1 MKIKKAVLILIAVIV
16 VCVAFVAFLSIDRAG
31 GEIGFDAI
39 ILSIEDDIITAEVT
53 GDEASFFSAKLPK
66 RIVFNANDSG
76 ETNLSVGD
84 IIHGSYLKGTI
95 NGENVRVVSIVIKS
109 VS

>member
-1 MKIKKAVLILIAVIV
+1 MKIKKAVLILTVIV
-16 VCVAFVAFLSIDRAG
+16 VCVAVVAFLSMDRAG

-84 IIHGSYLKGTI
+84 IIHGNYLKGTI

-109 VS
+109 GV

>member
-1 MKIKKAVLILIAVIV
+1 MKKKVLILITIVVIV
-16 VCVAFVAFLSIDRAG
+16 VCVAVVAFLSIDRAG

-84 IIHGSYLKGTI
+84 IIHGNYLKGTI

-109 VS
+109 GL